1 MVACIYCPYNRIK
14 KRKKHKYSKIDVENI
29 QMPTELNEF
38 DDDDAVLI

>member
-1 MVACIYCPYNRIK
+1 MHILSLKSYQK
-14 KRKKHKYSKIDVENI
+14 KNSKIDVENI